1 MTSASQWNVNI
12 NKIWA
17 EAVDPLFFCKTN
29 SPSSFRFW
37 FKYHWLR
44 DPSHCLHDPVVFF
57 SITVFTIWSHLRVYL
72 FSILYSIKNIKILSF
87 IRQWPFLSF
96 AWHCFLCLAHWHAH
110 SIAQEIFVKYMNKV
124 EIRNIQPS
132 LTLQDLLQIWQTSFS
147 QSFIHPSTHPVTNI
161 FSNFHWALPMSQAL
175 S

>member
-17 EAVDPLFFCKTN
+17 EALDPLVFYKTN
-29 SPSSFRFW
+29 SRSSFRFW

-44 DPSHCLHDPVVFF
+44 DPSHCLHDPVVVFF
-57 SITVFTIWSHLRVYL
+57 SITLFTIWSHLCVYL
-72 FSILYSIKNIKILSF
+72 FSVLSSIKNIKILSF
-87 IRQWPFLSF
+87 IMQWPFLSF
-96 AWHCFLCLAHWHAH
+96 ARRYLLCLAQWHAH

-132 LTLQDLLQIWQTSFS
+132 LTLQDLLQ
-147 QSFIHPSTHPVTNI
+147 
-161 FSNFHWALPMSQAL
+161 L